1 MNNVT
6 ITINTVDTGGEI
18 LTYTVTGTAV
28 NSASYSN
35 ISGGTNLVGNGANFD
50 ITINGLTQNYTVAV
64 ASPGS
69 NYAPNQTIEISG
81 DTIGGQSPANDLTI
95 TSVDV
100 DNDSTLTAGGILTV
114 SASGTAPKATR
125 GYTVEDRLSIIG
137 SSFVN
142 GVDGTNDLIIRITS
156 VDGDG
161 GITNYSTSGTAPD
174 AVVTYNGVAS
184 STTGGGSNATFGVTR
199 TGTVYASSIDNAGVN
214 YSASDT
220 LTILGTAL
228 GGTTAND
235 IPMVPNVDG
244 SGAILTFN
252 QTGTAVNPEN

>member
-1 MNNVT
+1 MQVSTTLNITTTGTAYQATFSVTGTGFAPNDTITVLGSEVGGVDGVNNVT

-95 TSVDV
+95 TIVDV

-114 SASGTAPKATR
+114 NASGTAPKATS

-161 GITNYSTSGTAPD
+161 GITNYSTRGTAPD
-174 AVVTYNGVAS
+174 AVAIYNGVAS
-184 STTGGGSNATFGVTR
+184 PTGGGSNATFGVH
-199 TGTVYASSIDNAGVN
+199 GQEQFMHLA
-214 YSASDT
+214 
-220 LTILGTAL
+220 LT
-228 GGTTAND
+228 
-235 IPMVPNVDG
+235 MQV
-244 SGAILTFN
+244 
-252 QTGTAVNPEN
+252 